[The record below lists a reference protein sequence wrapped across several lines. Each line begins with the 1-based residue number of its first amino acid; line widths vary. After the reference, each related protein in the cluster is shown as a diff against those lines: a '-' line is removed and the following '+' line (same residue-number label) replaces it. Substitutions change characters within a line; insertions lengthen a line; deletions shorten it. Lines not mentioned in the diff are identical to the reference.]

1 MAHIITFGNEKGGT
15 GKSTTAVHVAVS
27 LLAAG
32 RTVAAIDLDA
42 RQRTFARY
50 MENRQ
55 GFSGERGLGL
65 PLPRMTVI
73 AESETAETE
82 LASALG
88 TDADFV
94 VIDTPGRDSPLAR
107 AALSRADTLV
117 TPINDSFVDFDLIG
131 QVDAETFEV
140 KRPSFYAEL
149 VWQSRKARAR
159 HDAGSIDWV
168 IVRNRLAQL
177 NAKNMQRVAAALEQ
191 LGPRVGFRVA
201 PGLSERVIY
210 RELFPQGLTLLDMD
224 AIDDT
229 RLSHVAARAELRE
242 LVEALDL
249 DRPATAKRAVAG

>member
-65 PLPRMTVI
+65 PLPHMTVI

-82 LASALG
+82 LASALD

-94 VIDTPGRDSPLAR
+94 VVDTPGRDSPLAR

-131 QVDAETFEV
+131 QVDSETFEV

>member
-65 PLPRMTVI
+65 PLPQMTVI

-82 LASALG
+82 LASALD